1 MGYHQ
6 DDWYDWLDIAEF
18 VQNDHVYSSTHQT
31 PFFLTYGH
39 HSWKG
44 QQTGHVSISPDAESF
59 HQKML
64 EIHSEARA
72 ALTIAADTMKF
83 YYDRTKGASISY
95 VIGSEVWLEG
105 RHLSSYRPTKKFE
118 DRRYG
123 PFTILAKVGKA
134 SYTLDLPKDWK
145 GIHPTFNEVLLTPY
159 VPPAFPGQARPAPP
173 PPIDIEGHPEFEVDT
188 ILRSRHRPGRPP
200 RNRPCPI

>member
-1 MGYHQ
+1 
-6 DDWYDWLDIAEF
+6 
-18 VQNDHVYSSTHQT
+18 
-31 PFFLTYGH
+31 
-39 HSWKG
+39 
-44 QQTGHVSISPDAESF
+44 
-59 HQKML
+59 ML

-123 PFTILAKVGKA
+123 PFTILAKIGKA
-134 SYTLDLPKDWK
+134 SYMLDLPKDWK

-159 VPPAFPGQARPAPP
+159 IPPAFPGQARPAPP
-173 PPIDIEGHPEFEVDT
+173 PPINIDGHPEFEVDT
-188 ILRSRHRPGRPP
+188 ILRSRHCPGRPP
-200 RNRPCPI
+200 RNRPCPIQYLVHWKGYTHEHDTWQNPEDLENAQDAIDDFLRREHNRSILRSIVSGRSS